1 MQINKVEQLTGVS
14 KKNIRF
20 YEQQGLLNPARQ
32 SSNGYRD
39 YSEEDVAAVCRI
51 KLLRKLDVPL
61 QEIHAMLQGRMTL
74 ADGMRRH
81 LVMLE
86 HRQKDLESAVH
97 LTNALAQQPGWLVDL
112 DAAEQLAQIELLEQ
126 KGVRFMEEGRRSK
139 ERRIHAATIAAGVM
153 LAAVAA
159 FEALMVWG
167 MLTDTPPLG
176 FAMILLALPL
186 VLAAGVLLA
195 LYQRV
200 KQIKGG
206 EEDAARQY

>member
-1 MQINKVEQLTGVS
+1 MQINQVEQRTGVS

-32 SSNGYRD
+32 SGNGYRD
-39 YSEEDVAAVCRI
+39 YSEADVAAVCRI

-61 QEIHAMLQGRMTL
+61 QEIHAMLEGRMTL
-74 ADGMRRH
+74 VDGMRRH

-86 HRQKDLESAVH
+86 HKQQDLESAMR
-97 LTNALAQQPGWLVDL
+97 LTTALAQQSGWLRDL
-112 DAAEQLAQIELLEQ
+112 DAAEQLAQIEVLEQ
-126 KGVRFMEEGRRSK
+126 KGVRFMEEGQRSK
-139 ERRIHAATIAAGVM
+139 ERRMHSATIAAGIM
-153 LAAVAA
+153 LIFTAAL
-159 FEALMVWG
+159 EALMVWG
-167 MLTDTPPLG
+167 VLSDTPPLL
-176 FAMILLALPL
+176 FAMLLLALPL